1 MVNRNGKGSAIGSLV
16 VGIIGLVIDIFFG
29 VLIGPVGLI
38 LGIIGLVLASKAKKD
53 GFEGGMR
60 TAGFVLSLLAL
71 IFGAISFVACIACA
85 GALSAV
91 GYSYY

>member
-1 MVNRNGKGSAIGSLV
+1 MENQNGKGAAIASLV
-16 VGIIGLVIDIFFG
+16 LGIIGLVIDIFFG
-29 VLIGPVGLI
+29 ILIGPVGLV
-38 LGIIGLVLASKAKKD
+38 LGIIGLILASKAKND
-53 GFEGGMR
+53 GFTGGLR
-60 TAGFVLSLLAL
+60 TAGFVLSLLSL